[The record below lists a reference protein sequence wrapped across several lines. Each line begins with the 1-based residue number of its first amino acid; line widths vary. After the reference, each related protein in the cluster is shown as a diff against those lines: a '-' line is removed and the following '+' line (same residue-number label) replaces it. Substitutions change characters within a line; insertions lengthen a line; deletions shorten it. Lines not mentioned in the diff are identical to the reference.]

1 MEIFEESYTGMAIVL
16 SPGEHFEKGGSKPN
30 PFSFVKKRIKG
41 MYGAIFI
48 IMLLAA
54 VSSVA
59 QILYTSVGRGFID
72 HVLTGENPEWLTGFA
87 IVMLICALIISVLS
101 ILKEIELKKLEG
113 RTAVVS
119 SGRFMQHLLRLPVDF
134 YSQRSVGDIQLRQR
148 ENGTIMFTL
157 MSLLAPSLINILMM
171 ILYVTVMLSYSV
183 LLTCVGV
190 GLILINAFVARFI
203 SMKRKDITR
212 SMTKDTG
219 KQYGIMVSSFD
230 MIETIRSV
238 GAEDGI
244 FERFSGTQALVNN
257 ARVRLLKVSD
267 SLALIPQLLVE
278 LANIA
283 VLCIGVWMIIG
294 GSFTSGALLSFTGFL
309 GLFTS
314 PLNQL
319 ITLGQTIQ
327 EMEVSMDRVEDVMKY
342 PGDVPED
349 TLSTQE
355 ETSDLRKLSGQ
366 VELKHITFGYS
377 PLKEPLIKDFNLSV
391 TPGKWVALVGSSGSG
406 KSTVAKLISG
416 LYKPWDGEISFDGIP
431 LSQVPREQLKSSM
444 AVVDQDIMT
453 FEDSVSD
460 NIRLWDQSIE
470 DFEIVLACRDADI
483 HEDITRR
490 HGGYSGQVMPRGCN
504 FSGGQLQRLEIARVL
519 AMDPTILV
527 LDEATSALDSEREA
541 KVMHSIRDR
550 GITCI
555 VVAHRL
561 STIRDCDEIIVMD
574 HGLIAERGTHE
585 ELMNKNGVYADLIRN
600 D

>member
-1 MEIFEESYTGMAIVL
+1 
-16 SPGEHFEKGGSKPN
+16 
-30 PFSFVKKRIKG
+30 
-41 MYGAIFI
+41 
-48 IMLLAA
+48 
-54 VSSVA
+54 
-59 QILYTSVGRGFID
+59 
-72 HVLTGENPEWLTGFA
+72 
-87 IVMLICALIISVLS
+87 
-101 ILKEIELKKLEG
+101 
-113 RTAVVS
+113 
-119 SGRFMQHLLRLPVDF
+119 
-134 YSQRSVGDIQLRQR
+134 
-148 ENGTIMFTL
+148 
-157 MSLLAPSLINILMM
+157 
-171 ILYVTVMLSYSV
+171 
-183 LLTCVGV
+183 
-190 GLILINAFVARFI
+190 
-203 SMKRKDITR
+203 
-212 SMTKDTG
+212 
-219 KQYGIMVSSFD
+219 
-230 MIETIRSV
+230 
-238 GAEDGI
+238 
-244 FERFSGTQALVNN
+244 
-257 ARVRLLKVSD
+257 
-267 SLALIPQLLVE
+267 
-278 LANIA
+278 
-283 VLCIGVWMIIG
+283 
-294 GSFTSGALLSFTGFL
+294 
-309 GLFTS
+309 
-314 PLNQL
+314 
-319 ITLGQTIQ
+319 
-327 EMEVSMDRVEDVMKY
+327 
-342 PGDVPED
+342 
-349 TLSTQE
+349 
-355 ETSDLRKLSGQ
+355 
-366 VELKHITFGYS
+366 
-377 PLKEPLIKDFNLSV
+377 
-391 TPGKWVALVGSSGSG
+391 VALVGSSGSG

-490 HGGYSGQVMPRGCN
+490 HEGYSGQVMPRGCN